1 MLTLVLPILLLAGAD
16 NATAAAAVPKP
27 EKICR
32 EVKMET
38 GSHIRAGKR
47 CKTAEEWAREDAKNA
62 NLPVS
67 AAIRHDPDDVAR
79 ELQRPH

>member
-1 MLTLVLPILLLAGAD
+1 MLTLVLPVLLLGSAE
-16 NATAAAAVPKP
+16 NATAAMPKP

-32 EVKMET
+32 EVKQEI

>member
-1 MLTLVLPILLLAGAD
+1 MLTLFLPILLLSGTET
-16 NATAAAAVPKP
+16 ATAATPKP

-32 EVKMET
+32 AVKTEV

-79 ELQRPH
+79 DLARPH